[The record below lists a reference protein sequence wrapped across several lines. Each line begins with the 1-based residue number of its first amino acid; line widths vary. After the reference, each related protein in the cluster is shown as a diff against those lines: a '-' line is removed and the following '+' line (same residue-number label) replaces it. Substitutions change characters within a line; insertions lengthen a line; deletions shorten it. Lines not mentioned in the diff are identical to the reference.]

1 MGVDT
6 VGAGGRALALV
17 SCLTTSLP
25 SQVRR
30 LEGHHLGPAVG
41 QQLLP
46 ADVGLRSQVLERGP
60 VHGLGALPDMGA
72 DVTVQLHTQQPQ
84 LFLQRHRGGAA
95 REVGQERGEG
105 QGKCWG
111 TWQ

>member
-1 MGVDT
+1 MCVC
-6 VGAGGRALALV
+6 ALALV

-25 SQVRR
+25 SQVQR

-46 ADVGLRSQVLERGP
+46 ADVSLDSQILELGP

-72 DVTVQLHTQQPQ
+72 DVMVQLHTQQLQ
-84 LFLQRHRGGAA
+84 LFLQRHHGGAA
-95 REVGQERGEG
+95 SESGRKRGEG

-111 TWQ
+111 TGQ